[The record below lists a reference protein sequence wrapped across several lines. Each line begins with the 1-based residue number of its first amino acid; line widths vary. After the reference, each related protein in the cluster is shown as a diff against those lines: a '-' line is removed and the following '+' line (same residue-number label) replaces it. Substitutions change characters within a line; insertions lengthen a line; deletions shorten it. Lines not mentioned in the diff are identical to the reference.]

1 MYQVLNLYSN
11 SRLSHKYFYLC
22 IINSVCGS
30 PLRSVLHSKKVEL
43 GFSIIAKSR
52 FFYIAQGIRVRLP
65 EKVTL
70 ISYIFLEPEISLV
83 YSITGK
89 GRSFVPIK

>member
-30 PLRSVLHSKKVEL
+30 PRRSVLHSKKDEL

-52 FFYIAQGIRVRLP
+52 FFI
-65 EKVTL
+65 
-70 ISYIFLEPEISLV
+70 
-83 YSITGK
+83 
-89 GRSFVPIK
+89 